1 MGRHCCCGVAV
12 ALLLAVVCGSVAVAA
27 ASASPSAAAPR
38 LAHFLQQATGI
49 DDWLVSTRRLFHT
62 FPELLFQE
70 HNTSATIR
78 RFLDEYGI
86 AYQ

>member
-1 MGRHCCCGVAV
+1 MPYVAVLLLLAAACASAAVAV
-12 ALLLAVVCGSVAVAA
+12 AAA
-27 ASASPSAAAPR
+27 ASASPSGAPAPR
-38 LAHFLQQATGI
+38 LVHFLQQATGI
-49 DDWLVSTRRLFHT
+49 DQWLVDTRRLFHT